1 MRAILH
7 ILTKPEDS
15 LAAEIIARQKELPDC
30 AVEAFDLRN
39 LDVDYPALLEKIFTA
54 DSVEV
59 W

>member
-15 LAAEIIARQKELPDC
+15 LARDVIASQKELPDC
-30 AVEAFDLRN
+30 NVETVDLSSP
-39 LDVDYPALLEKIFTA
+39 DVDYSELLEKIFA
-54 DSVEV
+54 AHSVEV

>member
-15 LAAEIIARQKELPDC
+15 LARDIVARQKDLPDC
-30 AVEAFDLRN
+30 SVETFDLCSPD
-39 LDVDYPALLEKIFTA
+39 LDYPALLEKILTA
-54 DSVEV
+54 DSIAV